1 MCSVN
6 IQNTKGNEQ
15 KHKLAKLHEKKVA
28 NQRKDFLH
36 KTSSELIKN
45 HDSLAIEDL
54 AVSDMVKN
62 HKLAQAISDVSW
74 STFVSMLEYK
84 AEWYGKTSYE

>member
-1 MCSVN
+1 MEKEFDNPKYLRKAQSKLKYM
-6 IQNTKGNEQ
+6 QRKYSKHKGNRT
-15 KHKLAKLHEKKVA
+15 KHKLAILHERVA

-54 AVSDMVKN
+54 AVSNMIKN
-62 HKLAQAISDVSW
+62 HKLAQAISD
-74 STFVSMLEYK
+74 
-84 AEWYGKTSYE
+84 A